1 MIFLESPYQYDVNLP
16 YCSDNVPYCTDNLP
30 YCSDSSKQQQSTP
43 TTQHKPLKSQNS
55 KPVRLPTIYKNF
67 FEPPRNGDEVI
78 AEYEEVLCHQ
88 DRRPPPRGYARPRG
102 HSRRRQGHEVLAEY
116 TEVLNYRPRH
126 YSRGRRSNDDWSD
139 YDEYDSHCD
148 QRSCDQYYD
157 RSPDHSSYDYS
168 HSYDHSR
175 SYDQCYDSY
184 GDGRRHVRRTRSP
197 GPNMKYYS
205 REKPAYHNE
214 HPANVHIDSKLNQK
228 MQHKIYSAHK
238 PDERMSPQHHNAPYN
253 DYRNARSTPQPP
265 QRNLRNENPQLR
277 TPKTPTF
284 RP

>member
-1 MIFLESPYQYDVNLP
+1 MP
-16 YCSDNVPYCTDNLP
+16 YCPDNVPYCPDNLP
-30 YCSDSSKQQQSTP
+30 CCPDTLKQQQQQQQHQQQQSQQTP
-43 TTQHKPLKSQNS
+43 ITQHRQINKQPHP

-67 FEPPRNGDEVI
+67 FEPPRSGDEVI

-88 DRRPPPRGYARPRG
+88 DRRPPPRGYSRPRCQ
-102 HSRRRQGHEVLAEY
+102 SRRRQGHEVLAEY
-116 TEVLNYRPRH
+116 TEVLNYRPRN

-139 YDEYDSHCD
+139 YDEYDSHYD

-184 GDGRRHVRRTRSP
+184 GDGRRQVRRTRSP

-205 REKPAYHNE
+205 RDKPAYPNE
-214 HPANVHIDSKLNQK
+214 HPANVHIDQKVNQK

-238 PDERMSPQHHNAPYN
+238 PDGYISPQQCSAAYN
-253 DYRNARSTPQPP
+253 DYRNPRSTPQPP
-265 QRNLRNENPQLR
+265 MRNLRAENPQLR
-277 TPKTPTF
+277 TPKTPSF
-284 RP
+284 RQ